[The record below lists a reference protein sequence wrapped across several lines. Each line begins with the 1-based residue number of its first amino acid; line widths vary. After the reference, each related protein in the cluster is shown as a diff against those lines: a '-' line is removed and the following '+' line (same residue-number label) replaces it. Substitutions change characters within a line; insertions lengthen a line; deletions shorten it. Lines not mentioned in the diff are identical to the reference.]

1 MALAVAMLSLLK
13 QCESNFNDKMKRHIP
28 NQYVAITMTAIIVDT
43 VYTQNYAHEGIY
55 RNILVCNNVEF
66 VNMLISIINKTY
78 QILTRRCQNIF
89 ACNSY
94 ILCLQACL

>member
-28 NQYVAITMTAIIVDT
+28 NQYVAITMTATIVDT
-43 VYTQNYAHEGIY
+43 VHTKY
-55 RNILVCNNVEF
+55 ILVCNNVEF

>member
-13 QCESNFNDKMKRHIP
+13 QCESNFNDKTKRHIP

-43 VYTQNYAHEGIY
+43 ALTEHDGVY
-55 RNILVCNNVEF
+55 RDILVCNNVKF

>member
-13 QCESNFNDKMKRHIP
+13 QCESNFNDKTKRHIP
-28 NQYVAITMTAIIVDT
+28 NQYVAITMTAIIVDIVHT
-43 VYTQNYAHEGIY
+43 EHF
-55 RNILVCNNVEF
+55 RNILVCNNVKF

>member
-13 QCESNFNDKMKRHIP
+13 QCESNFNDKTKRHIP
-28 NQYVAITMTAIIVDT
+28 NQYVAITMTAIIVDI
-43 VYTQNYAHEGIY
+43 VLRSHF
-55 RNILVCNNVEF
+55 RNILVCNNVKF

>member
-13 QCESNFNDKMKRHIP
+13 QCESNFNDKTKRHIP
-28 NQYVAITMTAIIVDT
+28 NQYVAIAVTSVIVDT
-43 VYTQNYAHEGIY
+43 VYTEY
-55 RNILVCNNVEF
+55 RNILVCNNVKF